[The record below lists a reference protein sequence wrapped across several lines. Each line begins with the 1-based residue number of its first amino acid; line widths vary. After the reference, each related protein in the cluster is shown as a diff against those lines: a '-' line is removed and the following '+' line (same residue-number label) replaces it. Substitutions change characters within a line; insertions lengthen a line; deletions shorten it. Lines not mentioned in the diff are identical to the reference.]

1 MIFEE
6 HTTTDYAIK
15 ENSIMY
21 DLDAATV
28 CFFAKDTDD
37 NKPGRYGGEQCVY
50 SYNVA
55 GTVAGNALLLCTTP
69 KLNVYF
75 DNTVRYAD
83 VVLDYGKWNHVCFTW
98 SSANGDY
105 KFYKDGVLVG
115 SGSGLNKGGKIRFGG
130 TTVIGQDQD
139 TVGGGFNVDQSF
151 VGEVTEVNVW
161 GNVLAESDIVAQASN
176 CHVTQGSVN
185 WWSQFKDGV
194 HGGVVVVEPDEPIRL
209 PQEDPVRAIN
219 GLKQIQQ

>member
-37 NKPGRYGGEQCVY
+37 NKPGRYGCEQCVY

-75 DNTVRYAD
+75 DNTVRYAE

-105 KFYKDGVLVG
+105 KFYKDGVL
-115 SGSGLNKGGKIRFGG
+115 
-130 TTVIGQDQD
+130 DQD

-161 GNVLAESDIVAQASN
+161 GNVLSESDIVAQASN

-194 HGGVVVVEPDEPIRL
+194 HGGVQIVEP
-209 PQEDPVRAIN
+209 
-219 GLKQIQQ
+219 

>member
-1 MIFEE
+1 MIFQE

-21 DLDAATV
+21 DLEAATV

-37 NKPGRYGGEQCVY
+37 NKPSGVY
-50 SYNVA
+50 AMNEYAGVA
-55 GTVAGNALLLCTTP
+55 
-69 KLNVYF
+69 
-75 DNTVRYAD
+75 
-83 VVLDYGKWNHVCFTW
+83 LDYGKWNHVCFTW

-105 KFYKDGVLVG
+105 KFYKDGVLEG

-139 TVGGGFNVDQSF
+139 TLGGGFNTDQSF
-151 VGEVTEVNVW
+151 VGELTEVNVW
-161 GNVLAESDIVAQASN
+161 GEVLSESDIAAQYSN

-194 HGGVVVVEPDEPIRL
+194 HGGVVVVEP
-209 PQEDPVRAIN
+209 
-219 GLKQIQQ
+219 